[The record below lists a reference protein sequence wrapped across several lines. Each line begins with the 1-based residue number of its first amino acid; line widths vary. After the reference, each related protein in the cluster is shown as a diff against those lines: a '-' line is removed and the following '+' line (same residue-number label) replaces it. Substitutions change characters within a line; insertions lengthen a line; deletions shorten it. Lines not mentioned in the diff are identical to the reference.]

1 MFKEGVYLDGCVVR
15 SVEESAE
22 LELLQSPYVYRT
34 VRCANFQPEDSA
46 AEAAELNGSF
56 EKVFGRRSAITA
68 DEFERA
74 VRNLLT
80 RNHYPNQAVNVE
92 VRLYASAERAV
103 MCVVAGK
110 LLLADHYEFAFI
122 RPAAKE
128 CAVEVPVPECFTSFG
143 RQVMNLVPLKNGEV
157 RLVRQKGRL
166 VSCEGFP
173 LWGVV
178 DNHVVSLTPW
188 QSVESRR
195 AQEVF
200 RRAGVAVTEGVEV
213 DESKL
218 TELFYFGTNELVSV
232 GRAWGRVLEP
242 FVAFRLADYL

>member
-1 MFKEGVYLDGCVVR
+1 MFKEGVYLDGYVVR

-46 AEAAELNGSF
+46 AEAAELNGYF
-56 EKVFGRRSAITA
+56 EKVFGRRSDVTA
-68 DEFERA
+68 DELERA
-74 VRNLLT
+74 VRSVLT
-80 RNHYPNQAVNVE
+80 RNHYPRQAVNVE
-92 VRLYASAERAV
+92 VRLHATPERAV

-110 LLLADHYEFAFI
+110 LLLADHYESAVI
-122 RPAAKE
+122 RPTAKE
-128 CAVEVPVPECFTSFG
+128 CVVEVPVPECFTSFG
-143 RQVMNLVPLKNGEV
+143 RQVMNLAALKNGEV
-157 RLVRQKGRL
+157 RLVRQGGRL

-173 LWGVV
+173 LWGVESGR
-178 DNHVVSLTPW
+178 VVSLTPW

-195 AQEVF
+195 AQDVF
-200 RRAGVAVTEGVEV
+200 RRAGVSVAEGVEV

>member
-1 MFKEGVYLDGCVVR
+1 M
-15 SVEESAE
+15 
-22 LELLQSPYVYRT
+22 
-34 VRCANFQPEDSA
+34 
-46 AEAAELNGSF
+46 
-56 EKVFGRRSAITA
+56 IT
-68 DEFERA
+68 
-74 VRNLLT
+74 
-80 RNHYPNQAVNVE
+80 
-92 VRLYASAERAV
+92 
-103 MCVVAGK
+103 
-110 LLLADHYEFAFI
+110 
-122 RPAAKE
+122 KE
-128 CAVEVPVPECFTSFG
+128 CFGEIKGREVSLYILKNDSLEVTLSDYG
-143 RQVMNLVPLKNGEV
+143 ATIIRIRLTLKNGEV
-157 RLVRQKGRL
+157 RLVRQAGRL

-200 RRAGVAVTEGVEV
+200 RRAGISVTEGVEV

>member
-1 MFKEGVYLDGCVVR
+1 MFKEGVYLDGFVVR

-46 AEAAELNGSF
+46 AEAAELNGYF
-56 EKVFGRRSAITA
+56 EKVFGRRSAIAA
-68 DEFERA
+68 DELERA
-74 VRNLLT
+74 VRNVLT
-80 RNHYPNQAVNVE
+80 SNHYPAQAVNVE
-92 VRLYASAERAV
+92 VRLHATPERAV

-110 LLLADHYEFAFI
+110 LLLADHYESAI
-122 RPAAKE
+122 LRPVAKE
-128 CAVEVPVPECFTSFG
+128 CTAEVPVPECFTSFG

-157 RLVRQKGRL
+157 RLVRRGGRL

-200 RRAGVAVTEGVEV
+200 RSAGVSVVEGVEV

-218 TELFYFGTNELVSV
+218 TELFF
-232 GRAWGRVLEP
+232 
-242 FVAFRLADYL
+242 LALMSWCR

>member
-1 MFKEGVYLDGCVVR
+1 MYLDGYVVR

-46 AEAAELNGSF
+46 AEAAELNGYF
-56 EKVFGRRSAITA
+56 EKVFGRRSAVTA
-68 DEFERA
+68 DELARA

-103 MCVVAGK
+103 LCAVAGK
-110 LLLADHYEFAFI
+110 LLLCDHYEPAII

-128 CAVEVPVPECFTSFG
+128 CSVEVPVPECFTSFG
-143 RQVMNLVPLKNGEV
+143 RQVMNLTPLKNGEV
-157 RLVRQKGRL
+157 RLVRQAGRL

-200 RRAGVAVTEGVEV
+200 RRAGVSVVEGIEV

-218 TELFYFGTNELVSV
+218 TELFYFATNELVSV

-242 FVAFRLADYL
+242 FVAFRLADYLW

>member
-1 MFKEGVYLDGCVVR
+1 MFKEGVYLDGFVVR

-34 VRCANFQPEDSA
+34 VRCANFQPEDST
-46 AEAAELNGSF
+46 AEAAELNGYF
-56 EKVFGRRSAITA
+56 EKVFGRRSTVTA
-68 DEFERA
+68 DELERA
-74 VRNLLT
+74 VRNVLT
-80 RNHYPNQAVNVE
+80 RNHYPAQAVNVE
-92 VRLYASAERAV
+92 VRLHATPERAV

-110 LLLADHYEFAFI
+110 LLLADHYESAVI

-128 CAVEVPVPECFTSFG
+128 CAVEIPVPECFTSFG
-143 RQVMNLVPLKNGEV
+143 RQVMSLVPLKNGEV
-157 RLVRQKGRL
+157 RLVRRGGRL

-200 RRAGVAVTEGVEV
+200 RRAGVSVVEGVEV

-218 TELFYFGTNELVSV
+218 TELFYFATNELVSV